1 MPRRMTKAQAKAWKA
16 RWEAVNQFEREELR
30 RTRPEVKLRQLAA
43 LMLTARA
50 LGWEEKLSEGTE
62 EVRERW
68 RRLQKAYDG
77 RS

>member
-1 MPRRMTKAQAKAWKA
+1 MPRRMTKAEAKAWKA

-30 RTRPEVKLRQLAA
+30 RTPPEVKLRQLAA